1 MIQEGLIENLLEWEK
16 KCKEGILCENC
27 KVQKDAFPPGG
38 NMKIERKGIRG
49 EMKKGKSLF
58 LLGTGRGMFNI
69 SKNSYS

>member
-27 KVQKDAFPPGG
+27 KVQKNAFPPGG

-49 EMKKGKSLF
+49 EMKKREKFVPSGD
-58 LLGTGRGMFNI
+58 RQRHV
-69 SKNSYS
+69 